1 MKIIV
6 TESQIREILSESDAF
21 DNLNNIKGASQLKTI
36 ANIMATPD
44 AEEETSNITTPDNNT
59 TPNKKSISK
68 SQSFIHPLGKKFRVS
83 SGFNEPRGNK
93 KHNSVDI
100 AAPTGTPVYAPANG
114 MIVYSGD
121 IGGRCGGHIKIH
133 HGDIKTKYCHLSKW
147 VVNRGRNVRQG
158 QLIGYVGGGANDPHK
173 GASTGSH
180 LHYEIVS
187 KSGSHINPEQRQ
199 FGFA

>member
-68 SQSFIHPLGKKFRVS
+68 NI
-83 SGFNEPRGNK
+83 
-93 KHNSVDI
+93 
-100 AAPTGTPVYAPANG
+100 
-114 MIVYSGD
+114 
-121 IGGRCGGHIKIH
+121 
-133 HGDIKTKYCHLSKW
+133 
-147 VVNRGRNVRQG
+147 
-158 QLIGYVGGGANDPHK
+158 
-173 GASTGSH
+173 
-180 LHYEIVS
+180 
-187 KSGSHINPEQRQ
+187 
-199 FGFA
+199 